1 MLGLHLA
8 TGRGPALQ
16 PDFSVDA
23 GQRLDRDSA
32 VAGVITGS
40 EPSWIAPFAGLSPR
54 VLGKPVTALRREGVD
69 PVRNSRPWSLPLD
82 DRVLLVVT
90 YWRTNLTLR
99 QHNPLFGISKSA
111 ADRIIDHLGPLL
123 ALQPRRGSAR
133 TLCSSWTAPLR
144 PPASEATLP
153 VPRSPDP
160 GRAGQHDLEIV
171 IALCQSFEMRRE
183 PTGKRIKPPSH
194 SPTAPSEAQQAKS
207 SDRIPPHPPVGCPG
221 DLARQVVVEADDHLQ
236 RGERLVL
243 AVDRPQRVRHFEDR
257 SSLAFRSTSAA
268 DWPA

>member
-1 MLGLHLA
+1 MGAALRRRARVANPSPGIGPRASRSARGPHSARRWNSRRDHRCPRDHTVLGLHLA

-99 QHNPLFGISKSA
+99 QLDPLFGISKSA

-144 PPASEATLP
+144 PPASPACST
-153 VPRSPDP
+153 SS
-160 GRAGQHDLEIV
+160 G
-171 IALCQSFEMRRE
+171 
-183 PTGKRIKPPSH
+183 PTGPWR
-194 SPTAPSEAQQAKS
+194 
-207 SDRIPPHPPVGCPG
+207 
-221 DLARQVVVEADDHLQ
+221 
-236 RGERLVL
+236 
-243 AVDRPQRVRHFEDR
+243 
-257 SSLAFRSTSAA
+257 
-268 DWPA
+268 

>member
-1 MLGLHLA
+1 MLIVDGTLA
-8 TGRGPALQ
+8 PTRLPCLLDLERADGAMEM
-16 PDFSVDA
+16 SV
-23 GQRLDRDSA
+23 RD
-32 VAGVITGS
+32 
-40 EPSWIAPFAGLSPR
+40 
-54 VLGKPVTALRREGVD
+54 
-69 PVRNSRPWSLPLD
+69 
-82 DRVLLVVT
+82 
-90 YWRTNLTLR
+90 
-99 QHNPLFGISKSA
+99 
-111 ADRIIDHLGPLL
+111 
-123 ALQPRRGSAR
+123 
-133 TLCSSWTAPLR
+133 
-144 PPASEATLP
+144 SEATLP

-160 GRAGQHDLEIV
+160 GRVGQHDLEIV